1 MCRNVNDIMKILF
14 FDTETTGLP
23 EDYGAPTTDT
33 RNWPHMVQ
41 LSWIVTDE
49 HGSELKSEDYI
60 IWPCRWK
67 IPAAATR
74 IHGITQEHVKAVGV
88 RVKEVLQ
95 KFMAD
100 FDAADLVVCHNTDF
114 DKAIVG
120 CELERLHIHDRVSC
134 KPEYDTMTE
143 TTDFCKIGWSDYYES
158 FKWPKLQELYY
169 VLFHENF
176 KSAHNAANDTRATM
190 ECFWE
195 LVQLGEVDI
204 DNHINNKY

>member
-1 MCRNVNDIMKILF
+1 MKKILF

-33 RNWPHMVQ
+33 KNWPHMVQ

-49 HGSELKSEDYI
+49 SGNELKAEDYI

-74 IHGITQEHVKAVGV
+74 IHGITQEHAKAVGV

-100 FDAADLVVCHNTDF
+100 FDEAVLVVGHNIDF
-114 DKAIVG
+114 DKSIVG
-120 CELERLHIHDRVSC
+120 CELERLHIHDRVSE
-134 KPEYDTMTE
+134 KPDYDTMLE

-158 FKWPKLQELYY
+158 YKWPKLQELYY
-169 VLFHENF
+169 VLFQKNF

-195 LVQLGEVDI
+195 LVRLGEASV
-204 DNHINNKY
+204 